1 MDGSL
6 NMMSIT
12 VEQFTD
18 ELEMQLEE
26 GNYNPMLGL
35 GKPGV
40 GKTMSIAELCKKR
53 GIGFC
58 ELRLVTLT
66 EVDML
71 GIPTINE
78 RGRTTY
84 ASNDLLPDVER
95 DGEEGILVL
104 DEITSCGPTLRAAA
118 YQLLDSK
125 RRLGNYILPEKWK
138 CVALGNSI
146 EDGGVFNG
154 IESAFLSR
162 CMCFRIEPDVECWKK
177 WALENGVNPAIPAFI
192 TFDRSAFHK
201 MNPDEIASIFPC
213 PRSWVALSTLLNA
226 REKYRGRVLD
236 ENEVL
241 LLASGAVG
249 MEVAPAF
256 AVFYRFKENT
266 SIDPEAVLAGTA
278 VKASGTLGNRKFTC
292 TEDMSNVE
300 SQVIYLGIQS
310 VAKALNE
317 KLKGYSIV
325 GSDASQK
332 KYVEAAVNVS
342 KWILAIS
349 SYRKDYAITA
359 AQDLTKV
366 KQFSDIVLSS
376 ELFED
381 TLPEWDIFSSQNASV
396 LYGGR

>member
-18 ELEMQLEE
+18 EIEMQLEE
-26 GNYNPMLGL
+26 GNYNPMFGL

-71 GIPTINE
+71 GIPVIEN
-78 RGRTTY
+78 GRTTY
-84 ASNDLLPDVER
+84 ASNALLPDEKR
-95 DGEEGILVL
+95 DGDEGILVL
-104 DEITSCGPTLRAAA
+104 DEITSCSSTIRAAA

-125 RRLGNYILPEKWK
+125 RSLGNYKLPKKWK
-138 CVALGNSI
+138 VICLGNGS
-146 EDGGVFNG
+146 EDGGVFTG
-154 IESAFLSR
+154 MESAFMSR
-162 CMCFRIEPDVECWKK
+162 CVCFRIEPDVECWKK
-177 WALENGVNPAIPAFI
+177 WALENNVNPAITAFI
-192 TFDRSAFHK
+192 TFDRDTFHK

-226 REKYRGRVLD
+226 REKYRGRVLS
-236 ENEVL
+236 ESEVM
-241 LLASGAVG
+241 LLASGAIG

-266 SIDPEAVLAGTA
+266 AIDPEAVVSGKA
-278 VKASGTLGNRKFTC
+278 VKETGTIGNRKFTC
-292 TEDMSNVE
+292 TQDMSSVE
-300 SQVIYLGIQS
+300 TQVIYLGIQS
-310 VAKALNE
+310 IIKCLNE
-317 KLKGYSIV
+317 KLKGYSPIA
-325 GSDASQK
+325 SDEANR
-332 KYVEAAVNVS
+332 KYILPVVNVI
-342 KWILAIS
+342 KWALALS
-349 SYRKDYAITA
+349 NYRKDYAIA
-359 AQDLTKV
+359 ALQDIAKI
-366 KQFSDIVLSS
+366 KAFADISINSEIFSDM
-376 ELFED
+376 
-381 TLPEWDIFSSQNASV
+381 LPEWDDYSLENASI

>member
-18 ELEMQLEE
+18 EIEMQLEE
-26 GNYNPMLGL
+26 GNYNPMFGL

-71 GIPTINE
+71 GIPVIEN
-78 RGRTTY
+78 GRTTY
-84 ASNDLLPDVER
+84 ASNALLPDEKR
-95 DGEEGILVL
+95 DGDEGILVL
-104 DEITSCGPTLRAAA
+104 DEITSCSSTIRAAA

-125 RRLGNYILPEKWK
+125 RSLGNYKLPKKWK
-138 CVALGNSI
+138 VICLGNGS
-146 EDGGVFNG
+146 EDGGVFTG
-154 IESAFLSR
+154 MESAFMSR
-162 CMCFRIEPDVECWKK
+162 CMCFRIEPDVDCWKK

-236 ENEVL
+236 EPEVL
-241 LLASGAVG
+241 LLASGAIG

-266 SIDPEAVLAGTA
+266 SIDPEAVLKGQA
-278 VKASGTLGNRKFTC
+278 VKSVGQIGDRKFKC
-292 TEDMSNVE
+292 TDDLSTAE
-300 SQVIYLGIQS
+300 SQVMYLGIQS
-310 VAKALNE
+310 VAKALAE
-317 KLKGYSIV
+317 KLKKFSITA
-325 GSDASQK
+325 SDASQK
-332 KYVEAAVNVS
+332 PCIEATVNVC
-342 KWILAIS
+342 KWILAIA

-359 AQDLTKV
+359 AQDIARIKE
-366 KQFSDIVLSS
+366 FASIIISS
-376 ELFED
+376 ELFD
-381 TLPEWDIFSSQNASV
+381 DMLPEWTDFSAENASV
-396 LYGGR
+396 LFGGR